1 MHTPG
6 DGNCLLH
13 ALLQAT
19 LGVCD
24 TRLPASDE
32 PGASTLSE
40 LHGGAPPRRSL
51 RAALHH
57 CIVHCE
63 PLRALLAHHGAVL
76 HEVESGSVR
85 DGYSCEPAHVLAL
98 AHIFGRPIVCYAGA
112 DVDEIRTGRDDHLL
126 PALGVTTMSQ
136 LAARGSRMSGIYLPC
151 LLRPDECASR
161 DPILIV
167 YSPGHFSALCST
179 ECAGEERVWRALGL
193 DVPPP
198 DDPVA
203 PGAPCSATGSI
214 PVPLVDATLTPLP
227 VLFPPI
233 TAPADHGSMEVL
245 LRSYLDLY
253 VTTTPV
259 SGAAPGTSPRP
270 ITVARQRIPAPADGP
285 ADGTLGAPPTDAY
298 SSAAACLG
306 IFDWSSGG
314 DQIVQ
319 QSTSVQRPK
328 RARLPL
334 VCSMPANGVDG
345 GMVDGL
351 IRRKKTPRSKRACPS
366 QAHRSDPRS
375 MGPSEGAPW
384 RRRHSP
390 RTVPILE
397 PPCHRGGG
405 QLKDG
410 MVRSQSE
417 ALAQEAGCCVL
428 TLTLTLTR
436 LDLSALA
443 ALRPHAG
450 PHVGSRFLRVN
461 REQT

>member
-1 MHTPG
+1 VHTPG

-24 TRLPASDE
+24 TRLPAIDE
-32 PGASTLSE
+32 PCASTLAE

-57 CIVHCE
+57 CLVHCE
-63 PLRALLAHHGAVL
+63 PLRALLEHHGAVL
-76 HEVESGSVR
+76 DEVESCSVR
-85 DGYSCEPAHVLAL
+85 DGESCEPAHVLAL

-112 DVDEIRTGRDDHLL
+112 EVAEIRTGRDDHLL

-233 TAPADHGSMEVL
+233 SAPADHGSMEGL

-253 VTTTPV
+253 VTTTEV
-259 SGAAPGTSPRP
+259 FGAAPGTIPRP

-285 ADGTLGAPPTDAY
+285 ADGSLGAPPADAY
-298 SSAAACLG
+298 SSAAAALLG
-306 IFDWSSGG
+306 FWDWSSGG
-314 DQIVQ
+314 DQSAE

-328 RARLPL
+328 RAR
-334 VCSMPANGVDG
+334 A
-345 GMVDGL
+345 
-351 IRRKKTPRSKRACPS
+351 PRQRA
-366 QAHRSDPRS
+366 
-375 MGPSEGAPW
+375 
-384 RRRHSP
+384 
-390 RTVPILE
+390 
-397 PPCHRGGG
+397 PP
-405 QLKDG
+405 
-410 MVRSQSE
+410 
-417 ALAQEAGCCVL
+417 
-428 TLTLTLTR
+428 
-436 LDLSALA
+436 
-443 ALRPHAG
+443 
-450 PHVGSRFLRVN
+450 
-461 REQT
+461 